1 MLDFKFE
8 GAVVG
13 NDVERVGGAY
23 SVLEAVR
30 LEDIG
35 EVEPNDLDVRH
46 VSRELH
52 GTFFL
57 LAQRRIRKFNLL
69 GDHFLAFEVR
79 HFESVHAILK
89 YLYLILG
96 QIFCGSR

>member
-8 GAVVG
+8 EAVVG

-30 LEDIG
+30 LEAVG
-35 EVEPNDLDVRH
+35 EVEPNDLDVGY

-57 LAQRRIRKFNLL
+57 LAQRRIRKLNLL

-79 HFESVHAILK
+79 HFESIHAVLI

-96 QIFCGSR
+96 QILCGFR